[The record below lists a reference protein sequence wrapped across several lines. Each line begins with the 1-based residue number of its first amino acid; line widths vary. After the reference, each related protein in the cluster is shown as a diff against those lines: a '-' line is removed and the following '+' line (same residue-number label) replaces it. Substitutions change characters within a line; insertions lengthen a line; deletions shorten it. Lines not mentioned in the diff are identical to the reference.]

1 MKAKKN
7 AAAEITHTAAE
18 TGAAYLAD
26 ARKRIAPLAAE
37 AKEKGNAYAQQAAV
51 ALAPA
56 VSAAK
61 DKARGRYED
70 VVPKISDALEN
81 LANNP
86 NAQEAQYRGM
96 AALQALRG
104 DLTLSRGDRKKLQK
118 AQAEQ
123 LKALRKSAQP
133 AKTKKKGGGFVVL
146 LLLGGLGA
154 VGYFLWKK
162 FMAPSDSDWQSH
174 SASAYQPSKPTSST
188 QSFGEPVDAPGRAGA
203 AAGTTA
209 GTATGTAPAN
219 ETAAPDVDRSKYGS
233 DAYVGAEPPA
243 GFTIKG
249 NERSMKYHTAGS
261 GGYERTIADVWFTTE
276 DAAEKAGFSKAQR

>member
-26 ARKRIAPLAAE
+26 ARKRIAPLAAS

-51 ALAPA
+51 AVAPA

-61 DKARGRYED
+61 IKARGSYED

-86 NAQEAQYRGM
+86 NAQEAQYRGL

-118 AQAEQ
+118 AQAQ
-123 LKALRKSAQP
+123 QIKALRKSAKP
-133 AKTKKKGGGFVVL
+133 AKTKTKGGGFVVL

-162 FMAPSDSDWQSH
+162 FMAPSDSDWQAH

-188 QSFGEPVDAPGRAGA
+188 QSFGEPVDAPGRAA
-203 AAGTTA
+203 A
-209 GTATGTAPAN
+209 GTATGPAN

>member
-26 ARKRIAPLAAE
+26 AKKRLAPLAAE
-37 AKEKGNAYAQQAAV
+37 AREKGNEYAQQAAE

-70 VVPKISDALEN
+70 VVPKLSDALEN

-86 NAQEAQYRGM
+86 NAQEAQYRGL

-104 DLTLSRGDRKKLQK
+104 DLSLSRGDRKKLQK
-118 AQAEQ
+118 AQVEQ
-123 LKALRKSAQP
+123 IKALRKSAKP
-133 AKTKKKGGGFVVL
+133 ARTKKKGGGLLVL

-154 VGYFLWKK
+154 AGYFLWKK
-162 FMAPSDSDWQSH
+162 FMAPSDSDWQAH
-174 SASAYQPSKPTSST
+174 SASAYQPSKPASST
-188 QSFGEPVDAPGRAGA
+188 QSFGEPVDAPGNRAAAGA
-203 AAGTTA
+203 A
-209 GTATGTAPAN
+209 GTAPAN
-219 ETAAPDVDRSKYGS
+219 EATAPDVDRSKYGS
-233 DAYVGAEPPA
+233 DAYVGTEPPA

-276 DAAEKAGFSKAQR
+276 EAAEKAGFSKAQR